1 MVNLR
6 QAARTS
12 RESERLTIGRLASLS
27 GVSAKAI
34 RYYESA
40 GLLPPAQRSAN
51 GYRSYSR
58 ADLNR
63 LILLRR
69 LRLLGVSLEALK
81 PLLEEAPHARC
92 VEVQQ
97 ETLRLIEERLR
108 AIDQEIAELHLL
120 RDQVEHYHKQLLA
133 CSCDSQEQLLACYPD
148 AQESF
153 GECRDLSCLAE
164 KSETLR
170 KEGTHVA
177 VSGLRRR
184 M

>member
-1 MVNLR
+1 MVDLR
-6 QAARTS
+6 QAGRTS
-12 RESERLTIGRLASLS
+12 REGERLTIGRLALLS

-34 RYYESA
+34 RYYESV
-40 GLLPPAQRSAN
+40 GLLPPAKRSAN

-120 RDQVEHYHKQLLA
+120 RDQVEHYHKQLLVCYQDA
-133 CSCDSQEQLLACYPD
+133 QEQLLACYPD
-148 AQESF
+148 AEESF
-153 GECRDLSCLAE
+153 GDCRDLSCLAG
-164 KSETLR
+164 KSEAQR
-170 KEGTHVA
+170 KEEMHVA
-177 VSGLRRR
+177 VSSLRRH

>member
-97 ETLRLIEERLR
+97 ETLRLIEGRLR

-153 GECRDLSCLAE
+153 GECRRIPEHQDSKPGVAPGLLS
-164 KSETLR
+164 
-170 KEGTHVA
+170 
-177 VSGLRRR
+177 
-184 M
+184 

>member
-1 MVNLR
+1 MVDLR
-6 QAARTS
+6 QVARTS
-12 RESERLTIGRLASLS
+12 RESERLTIGRLALLS
-27 GVSAKAI
+27 GVSAKTI
-34 RYYESA
+34 RYYESV

-81 PLLEEAPHARC
+81 PLLVDAPRSRC

-97 ETLRLIEERLR
+97 EALRLIEERLR
-108 AIDQEIAELHLL
+108 AIDQEIAELHRL
-120 RDQVEHYHKQLLA
+120 RDQVEHYHDQLLA
-133 CSCDSQEQLLACYPD
+133 CYSDAQDQLLACYPD

-153 GECRDLSCLAE
+153 GECRDLSCLTFA
-164 KSETLR
+164 SEAL
-170 KEGTHVA
+170 
-177 VSGLRRR
+177 
-184 M
+184 